1 MAPNPPNARARPGGA
16 VTALDIARGFR
27 GPEMAPTPPNAR
39 AAAAE
44 P

>member
-27 GPEMAPTPPNAR
+27 GPEMAPPDAR
-39 AAAAE
+39 AGPAE